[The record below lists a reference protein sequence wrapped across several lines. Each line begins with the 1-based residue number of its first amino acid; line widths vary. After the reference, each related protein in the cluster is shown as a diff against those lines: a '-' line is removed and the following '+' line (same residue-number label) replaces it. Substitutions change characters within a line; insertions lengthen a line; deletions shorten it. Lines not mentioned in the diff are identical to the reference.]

1 MAHHSLSSP
10 FSEAD
15 IRALKIRDTVTIN
28 GHIFG
33 IRDATQ
39 IRMFDERKTPPV
51 DLNGAACIHTAPSL
65 KKEGNRWQKISIG
78 TTTST
83 RMERFSP
90 LLIQQYGVRIIIGK
104 AGLLEGSLQAMEKFG
119 ACYLAIVGGA
129 AALETTQIEEVEQ
142 VYWEDLHPEAIYKLR
157 VKDFGPLIVAMD
169 AHRNHLYFDVKRTAL
184 EKLPEL
190 YKQIGA
196 G

>member
-1 MAHHSLSSP
+1 MAHHSLTSP

-15 IRALKIRDTVTIN
+15 IRGLTIRDTVTIN

-39 IRMFDERKTPPV
+39 IRMFDEKQPPPV
-51 DLNGAACIHTAPSL
+51 DLKDAACIHTAPSL
-65 KKEGNRWQKISIG
+65 KKVGSRWEKVSIG

-83 RMERFSP
+83 RMERFTP

-104 AGLLEGSLQAMEKFG
+104 AGLLEGSLEAMKRFG

-129 AALETTQIEEVEQ
+129 AALETTQIEEVEA
-142 VYWEDLHPEAIYKLR
+142 VYWEDLHPESIYKLR

-169 AHRNHLYFDVKRTAL
+169 SHGNHLYFDVKKKAL
-184 EKLPEL
+184 DKLPEL
-190 YKQIGA
+190 YRHIGA

>member
-1 MAHHSLSSP
+1 MAHHSLTSP
-10 FSEAD
+10 FSEAT
-15 IRALKIRDTVTIN
+15 IRDTVTIN

-39 IRMFDERKTPPV
+39 IRMFDEKQPPPV
-51 DLNGAACIHTAPSL
+51 DLKDAACIHTAPSL
-65 KKEGNRWQKISIG
+65 KKVGSRWEKVSIG

-83 RMERFSP
+83 RMERFTP

-104 AGLLEGSLQAMEKFG
+104 AGLLEGSLEAMKRFG

-129 AALETTQIEEVEQ
+129 AALETTQIEEVEA
-142 VYWEDLHPEAIYKLR
+142 VYWEDLHPEAIYELR

-169 AHRNHLYFDVKRTAL
+169 SHGNHLYFDVKKNAL

-190 YKQIGA
+190 YRKIGA
-196 G
+196 E

>member
-1 MAHHSLSSP
+1 MAHHSLTSP

-15 IRALKIRDTVTIN
+15 IRALRIRDTVTIN

-39 IRMFDERKTPPV
+39 IRIFDEKRPPPV
-51 DLNGAACIHTAPSL
+51 DLKDAACIHTAPSL
-65 KKEGNRWQKISIG
+65 KKVGDRWEKISIG

-104 AGLLEGSLQAMEKFG
+104 AGLLEGSLEAMKRFG

-169 AHRNHLYFDVKRTAL
+169 AHANHLYFDVKRRAI

-190 YKQIGA
+190 YRQIGA

>member
-10 FSEAD
+10 FSESD
-15 IRALKIRDTVTIN
+15 IRAMRIRDTVTIN

-39 IRMFDERKTPPV
+39 IRMFDEQQAPPV
-51 DLNGAACIHTAPSL
+51 DLEGAACIHTAPSL
-65 KKEGNRWQKISIG
+65 KKVGSRWEKISIG

-90 LLIQQYGVRIIIGK
+90 LLIQRYGVRIIIGK
-104 AGLLEGSLQAMEKFG
+104 AGLLEGSLEAMKKFG

-129 AALETTQIEEVEQ
+129 AALETTQVEEVEE
-142 VYWEDLHPEAIYKLR
+142 VYWEDLHPEAIYKFR
-157 VKDFGPLIVAMD
+157 VRDFGPLIVAMD
-169 AHRNHLYFDVKRTAL
+169 AHGDHLYSDVKKKAMG
-184 EKLPEL
+184 KLPEL
-190 YKQIGA
+190 YRRIGA
-196 G
+196 V

>member
-1 MAHHSLSSP
+1 
-10 FSEAD
+10 
-15 IRALKIRDTVTIN
+15 V
-28 GHIFG
+28 
-33 IRDATQ
+33 
-39 IRMFDERKTPPV
+39 
-51 DLNGAACIHTAPSL
+51 C
-65 KKEGNRWQKISIG
+65 IG

-104 AGLLEGSLQAMEKFG
+104 GGLLEASLEAMKTFG

-129 AALETTQIEEVEQ
+129 AALETTQIEEVEA

-169 AHRNHLYFDVKRTAL
+169 AHGDHLYFEVKERARERLQTI
-184 EKLPEL
+184 
-190 YKQIGA
+190 YDRIGVNRPHKPSRP
-196 G
+196 GFVIS